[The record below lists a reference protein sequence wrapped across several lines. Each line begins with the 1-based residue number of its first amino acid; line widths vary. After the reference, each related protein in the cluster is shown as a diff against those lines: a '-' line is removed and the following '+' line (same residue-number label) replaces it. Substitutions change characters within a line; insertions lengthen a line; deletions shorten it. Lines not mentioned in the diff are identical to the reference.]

1 MTFPTSHKT
10 VFVMDHTMTASSGVK
25 LEMDSFSKCRSG
37 SNGGGGA
44 GGGAGQLQP
53 MNLIP
58 LRPVTK
64 SLWTCAVEAITEYC
78 SSGAKLADDVTER
91 RQTASHSLPLPRR
104 THLLHTFIVAV

>member
-1 MTFPTSHKT
+1 MSFPTSHKT
-10 VFVMDHTMTASSGVK
+10 VFVMDHTLTASSGVK

-37 SNGGGGA
+37 SSSNGGA
-44 GGGAGQLQP
+44 GPVHLQP

-78 SSGAKLADDVTER
+78 R
-91 RQTASHSLPLPRR
+91 
-104 THLLHTFIVAV
+104 